1 MINEFFLKNIFDK
14 PAYYVHQQDAYASEK
29 NDVGTFTQIGYDS
42 PASTVFTYNGD
53 TKGQFKATT
62 KAPLDG
68 ISGDWKV
75 VSSISSSTG
84 KTTHSATM
92 PTNADKLT
100 PNFTNIGAG
109 SL

>member
-1 MINEFFLKNIFDK
+1 M
-14 PAYYVHQQDAYASEK
+14 HQQDAYASEK
-29 NDVGTFTQIGYDS
+29 NDVGTFAQIGYDS
-42 PASTVFTYNGD
+42 PASTVFTYAGA
-53 TKGQFKATT
+53 KGEFKATT

-84 KTTHSATM
+84 KTTHTATM
-92 PTNADKLT
+92 PANADKLT